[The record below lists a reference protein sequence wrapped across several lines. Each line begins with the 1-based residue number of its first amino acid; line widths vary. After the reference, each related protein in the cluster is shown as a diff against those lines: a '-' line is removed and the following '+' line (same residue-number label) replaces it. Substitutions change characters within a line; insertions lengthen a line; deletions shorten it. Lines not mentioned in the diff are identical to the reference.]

1 MRRRAVRHLHAGN
14 DSCRRALARKKTA
27 ACVDGHTRRSCRKS
41 LSLHWLH
48 ADFRSSGQGGA
59 PKSCAMRADPS
70 EYKLVSPGNLQG
82 ALSLLAAEPA
92 QWLPIAVGTYV
103 MVLYSSGKLPR
114 RFSGYVSHARKVGA
128 RNAQAIS
135 KVCLAAL
142 GQISRGAIRDVRLAM
157 GSVAP
162 VPLRLHE
169 TEKVL
174 TGKKIRPSLF
184 DAARNSVLK
193 EIQPIDDIRSTA
205 RYRSAVAGSLV
216 AEFLEKLAAEG
227 ANA

>member
-1 MRRRAVRHLHAGN
+1 MRRRAVRHLNAGN

-92 QWLPIAVGTYV
+92 QWLPIAGGTDV
-103 MVLYSSGKLPR
+103 MVLYSAGKLLSRNVINIWNIPELR
-114 RFSGYVSHARKVGA
+114 QIEVLPDCIRIGAACTYTSLRNHDIVGREFSLLATTASWTGGVGHH
-128 RNAQAIS
+128 NPGT
-135 KVCLAAL
+135 L
-142 GQISRGAIRDVRLAM
+142 GGHIANTF
-157 GSVAP
+157 P
-162 VPLRLHE
+162 
-169 TEKVL
+169 
-174 TGKKIRPSLF
+174 
-184 DAARNSVLK
+184 AAR
-193 EIQPIDDIRSTA
+193 
-205 RYRSAVAGSLV
+205 SLPPPLGYKTGLTLISLWG
-216 AEFLEKLAAEG
+216 EERWSF
-227 ANA
+227 